1 MLKSLYIKFLILLLS
16 VSIIALS
23 AALFLRELMIK
34 DFREY
39 LEGEIEDRVYWVTAD
54 LEGTY
59 EKYSVWN
66 KDDISEDTVWALML
80 GFEIRILDINGT
92 VIMDTKKA
100 LNALSPLVRKRVIAI
115 SELKASKEAGAFI
128 PYPLFLKGKEIG
140 SLEVRF
146 LRPKKENI
154 FIERSNRFLV
164 SSLLG
169 LGGIAVILSIIFSR
183 RLTNPI
189 KKLAFAAKAISD
201 GNLKSRVNISGN
213 DEITELSAT
222 FNKMSK
228 TLEMQEALRKKLIS
242 NTAHEL
248 RTPLGA
254 IRGELEGMIDGFI
267 PMDKEHLQSL
277 YEETGRLK
285 NILEGIE
292 ELSQAQASALSLRK
306 QQIELKPFLKN
317 IIERFAKPFLDKGIS
332 IELIC
337 DDKFAIHADPDRL
350 SQIIINLLSNAL
362 KAIEKGGNVWIKAGK
377 EDSYAF
383 VEVGDTGHGIKEDA
397 LPFIFERFYR
407 TSGAGLGLGLAIVKE
422 LVDAHEGRIEVKS
435 EYGKG
440 AVFTVYIPSGNLYNF
455 NVYP

>member
-1 MLKSLYIKFLILLLS
+1 MIKSLGIKFLILLLS

-39 LEGEIEDRVYWVTAD
+39 LEGEIEDRVYWVMAD

-59 EKYSVWN
+59 EKFSGWN
-66 KDDISEDTVWALML
+66 EDIISEDAIWALML
-80 GFEIRILDINGT
+80 GFEIRIFDIDGKP
-92 VIMDTKKA
+92 VMDTEKA
-100 LNALSPLVRKRVIAI
+100 LGTLSPLVKKRVMSI
-115 SELKASKEAGAFI
+115 SELRAAEKSSRFL
-128 PYPLFLKGKEIG
+128 PYPLFLRGKEIG
-140 SLEVRF
+140 LLEVRF
-146 LRPKKENI
+146 LKPKKENI
-154 FIERSNRFLV
+154 FIGRSNRFLII
-164 SSLLG
+164 SLLG
-169 LGGIAVILSIIFSR
+169 LGSLAVLLSIIFSR

-189 KKLAFAAKAISD
+189 KRLASAARAISE
-201 GNLKSRVNISGN
+201 GNFKSRVNVLGN
-213 DEITELSAT
+213 DEISELSAT

-228 TLEMQEALRKKLIS
+228 TLEMQESLRKKLIS

-254 IRGELEGMIDGFI
+254 IRGELEGMIDGVI

-306 QQIELKPFLKN
+306 QQIELKPFLES
-317 IIERFAKPFLDKGIS
+317 ILDRFGKLFFDKGIS
-332 IELIC
+332 AEFRCGEELMIY
-337 DDKFAIHADPDRL
+337 ADPDRL
-350 SQIIINLLSNAL
+350 SQIVINLLSNAL
-362 KAIEKGGNVWIKAGK
+362 KATETGGKVWISAGVK
-377 EDSYAF
+377 DSYAF
-383 VEVGDTGHGIKEDA
+383 VKVGDTGRGIKEED

-422 LVDAHEGRIEVKS
+422 LVDAHEGKIEVKS

-440 AVFTVYIPSGNLYNF
+440 AVFTVYIPSGSLYNSS
-455 NVYP
+455 